1 MVISTHDDNLERQY
15 KEVCAQCSKLFSELD
30 RAKREVFKLRGK
42 ISISEM
48 TPERIREEVNRQ
60 REREAKALQTNRGLS
75 EGRTADEFTQVLGER
90 PAHRHVVPGPIPVTR
105 IPKKRAR
112 HMDIPPPVDGCQCSV
127 CKTVQGLGSAVLIPV
142 GLESIQ
148 SGQQVLLGD
157 RVIVR
162 GQRPGTVR
170 YLGKLEGHR
179 TEIDNEVFAGVQ
191 LDQPAGLHNGTFNG
205 KRYFSC
211 PAKHGVFLPL
221 RDVVCVTSRAPVP
234 PSNSLALRNSQR
246 RQEADEKAR
255 RQHVIDQELVHQSGQ
270 KHGSREDANV
280 LYLETPGKSGKK
292 PAKREPQ
299 PHAIGSP
306 DAARELETKG
316 VSSRMDVLLQ
326 KTRNIYD
333 ETHPSHNVSNRDSQ
347 PVALSG
353 YLRSAMGEG
362 DTGRQARR
370 EVTISATT

>member
-1 MVISTHDDNLERQY
+1 MVITTHDDNLERQY
-15 KEVCAQCSKLFSELD
+15 KEVCAQCSKLFSDLD
-30 RAKREVFKLRGK
+30 RAKREVYKLRGK

-48 TPERIREEVNRQ
+48 TPERIRVEVNRQ
-60 REREAKALQTNRGLS
+60 KEREARTQQES
-75 EGRTADEFTQVLGER
+75 RTADEFTKVLGER
-90 PAHRHVVPGPIPVTR
+90 PVQRQVVPGPIPVTR
-105 IPKKRAR
+105 VPKKRAR

-148 SGQQVLLGD
+148 SGQQVMLGD

-170 YLGKLEGHR
+170 YLGRLEGHR

-191 LDQPAGLHNGTFNG
+191 LDHPAGVHNGTFNG

-221 RDVVCVTSRAPVP
+221 RDVVCVTSRAAVP
-234 PSNSLALRNSQR
+234 LSSSLALRNVQR
-246 RQEADEKAR
+246 RQEADEKAK
-255 RQHVIDQELVHQSGQ
+255 RQQSMERTQIRKELKELME
-270 KHGSREDANV
+270 KHRTLDTNV
-280 LYLETPGKSGKK
+280 LSLETPGGRKERVRSPEAGR
-292 PAKREPQ
+292 RE
-299 PHAIGSP
+299 AEIK
-306 DAARELETKG
+306 EME
-316 VSSRMDVLLQ
+316 SRMDVLLQ
-326 KTRNIYD
+326 KSRSIYD
-333 ETHPSHNVSNRDSQ
+333 ETHPSHSVGNRDLQ

-362 DTGRQARR
+362 EGETGRQGRR

>member
-1 MVISTHDDNLERQY
+1 MTEALRELMVITTHDDNLERQY
-15 KEVCAQCSKLFSELD
+15 KEVCAQCSKLFADLD

-48 TPERIREEVNRQ
+48 TPEHIRAEVNRQ
-60 REREAKALQTNRGLS
+60 KEREAKAQQAS
-75 EGRTADEFTQVLGER
+75 RTADEFTQVLGER
-90 PAHRHVVPGPIPVTR
+90 PAQRQVVPGPIPVTR
-105 IPKKRAR
+105 LPKKRAK

-191 LDQPAGLHNGTFNG
+191 LDHPAGVHNGTFNG

-221 RDVVCVTSRAPVP
+221 RDVVCVTSRATVP
-234 PSNSLALRNSQR
+234 PTTSLALRNAQR
-246 RQEADEKAR
+246 RQEADERAR
-255 RQHVIDQELVHQSGQ
+255 RQHSEEQGQMRRELKELVERHRSM
-270 KHGSREDANV
+270 EDSNV
-280 LYLETPGKSGKK
+280 LSLEIPDESKK
-292 PAKREPQ
+292 PAKEM
-299 PHAIGSP
+299 G
-306 DAARELETKG
+306 
-316 VSSRMDVLLQ
+316 SRMDVLLQ
-326 KTRNIYD
+326 KSRSIYD
-333 ETHPSHNVSNRDSQ
+333 ETHPSHSVGNRDLQ

-362 DTGRQARR
+362 EAGRQGRR